1 MLDDKQFVEDCL
13 RTESQIEKV
22 KADPQLLGGAG
33 FAFISIGAILDQIK
47 KNAFYGKPYSQV
59 ELAAEFA
66 AIVEALDMLK
76 EGIQNIE
83 DESRKVE
90 LEVNPRM
97 FHAIVGI
104 ATESTELVEALDME
118 GGKMDYTNISEEI
131 GDLGWYQAIAL
142 DEMNTSL
149 ENSYGAVVAKLKKR
163 YGEKFTSEAAI
174 NRDTDAERVV
184 LEEEQDISDG
194 C

>member
-13 RTESQIEKV
+13 RTESKIDVVSVDLE
-22 KADPQLLGGAG
+22 LFEGAAN
-33 FAFISIGAILDQIK
+33 AFISAGTILDQIK

-66 AIVEALDMLK
+66 TIIEALDTMK

-83 DESRKVE
+83 DENRKE
-90 LEVNPRM
+90 DLNVNPRM

-104 ATESTELVEALDME
+104 ATEATELVEALDNDE
-118 GGKMDYTNISEEI
+118 DMDYTNISEEI

-163 YGEKFTSEAAI
+163 YGDKFSSDAAI
-174 NRDTDAERVV
+174 NRDTDAERIV
-184 LEEEQDISDG
+184 LEQEHDINDG